1 MNRVFPIISR
11 PMRVVAV
18 IPARMGST
26 RIPGK
31 VLAEINGR
39 PMVCHVWERTM
50 KATLVSRVLVA
61 TDSDE
66 VEAAIRRVGGEVV
79 RTTGSFDSGSDR
91 VASVLEGLDADLVL
105 NVQADNFDIDPAT
118 IDAVVG
124 CFADPL
130 VQVATPVSLFPAALD
145 PRDPSKV
152 KAVLSEDGRAMY
164 FSREPVPFGGPWLL
178 HIGVYGFRPKL
189 LKQFAAWGR
198 GRIEGAEQLEQLR
211 LLEHGVSI
219 HAVVVQQ
226 AAVGVDTPA
235 DLERLQAKPSFVA
248 ETTLPNLRF

>member
-1 MNRVFPIISR
+1 
-11 PMRVVAV
+11 MRAVAV

-26 RIPGK
+26 RFPGK

-39 PMVCHVWERTM
+39 PMVAHAWERAM
-50 KATLVSRVLVA
+50 GAKHVDQVVVA

-66 VEAAIRRVGGEVV
+66 VEAAIVRLGGEVI
-79 RTTGSFDSGSDR
+79 RTTGTFASGTDR
-91 VASVLEGLDADLVL
+91 VASVLDGLDADLVV
-105 NVQADNFDIDPAT
+105 NVQADNADIDPAT
-118 IDAVVG
+118 IDAVIR
-124 CFADPL
+124 CFEDPM
-130 VQVATPVSLFPAALD
+130 VQVATPVSPFPDTLD
-145 PRDPSKV
+145 PRDSSKV
-152 KAVLSEDGRAMY
+152 KVVLSEDGRAMY
-164 FSREPVPFGGPWLL
+164 FSRSPVPFDGPWLL

-219 HAVVVQQ
+219 HTVLVEQ

-235 DLERLQAKPSFVA
+235 DLDRLHAQNSFVT
-248 ETTLPNLRF
+248 ENTLPNLRF